1 MSKQGIS
8 KTEFETLTQKAVSR
22 RVMIQGIATGAIIPL
37 AASCTTNPYTG
48 EQEFAFMPESALA
61 SMSATA
67 WTEMK
72 EKTPQTGDRQLR
84 SRVERVWSR
93 VEKVTPK
100 HGESWDI
107 AVFDSDAV
115 NAFVMPGNRVGVYRG
130 ITELVETDD
139 QLASV
144 MGHEVSHTI
153 LRHSNKRASQTMLA
167 QGALAGAKI
176 AVQSSENLKQYGSTL
191 GLLGGA
197 AVQFGVI
204 LPFSRKHESEA
215 DRYGVDYMHEAGY
228 DVRQSV
234 RVWELMA
241 AKNPD
246 RQPEFL
252 STHPDPLNRAN
263 ALRNY
268 INAKGYALM

>member
-1 MSKQGIS
+1 MENNAIKMD
-8 KTEFETLTQKAVSR
+8 EFTKLPQRAVSR
-22 RVMIQGIATGAIIPL
+22 RTMLQGIAAGSILPL

-48 EQEFAFMPESALA
+48 EKELAFMPESTLSGMAA
-61 SMSATA
+61 SA

-72 EKTPQTGDRQLR
+72 TQTPQSSDPRLR
-84 SRVERVWSR
+84 SQVSRVWSR

-100 HGESWDI
+100 HGEAWDV
-107 AVFDSDAV
+107 AVFDTDDV

-130 ITELVETDD
+130 ITELTENDD

-167 QGALAGAKI
+167 QGLLVGTQI
-176 AVQSSENLKQYGSTL
+176 AVQTSETLKKYGNTV
-191 GLLGGA
+191 GVLGGA
-197 AVQFGVI
+197 AIQFGII
-204 LPFSRKHESEA
+204 LPYSRKHESEA

-241 AKNPD
+241 AKNPN
-246 RQPEFL
+246 RPPEFL
-252 STHPDPLNRAN
+252 STHPDPLNRAA